1 MTNAPRIADLPPL
14 TEEQVDDALFRIK
27 DRLWALLGDYF
38 DKHAETEQLSYA
50 DLARRIG
57 RPRSQ
62 VQRWLA
68 SSHNMTVGS
77 AGLLAEGLNADLEML
92 LRSKSYG
99 RARGNYAHPCEDAS
113 AFMTLVPSI
122 PKPNAAFVPNTVQTA
137 TSTTS
142 TPAEVHQEWSF
153 QAAK

>member
-1 MTNAPRIADLPPL
+1 MTKATRIADLPPL
-14 TEEQVDDALFRIK
+14 TEEQADDALFRIK
-27 DRLWALLGDYF
+27 DRLWAILGDYF

-77 AGLLAEGLNADLEML
+77 AGLLAEGLNADLDL
-92 LRSKSYG
+92 LLKSRDHGHVY
-99 RARGNYAHPCEDAS
+99 GNYAHPCEDAN
-113 AFMTLVPSI
+113 AYMTLVRTMPQ
-122 PKPNAAFVPNTVQTA
+122 PNAAYVPTAAPTA
-137 TSTTS
+137 TGTTS
-142 TPAEVHQEWSF
+142 TPAEVRQKWSF